1 MAMRA
6 RTYTSACALFANG
19 GVDWATTDVRCLLL
33 KSSYTYSAAHDFVN
47 DVTSVGVNDWEIS
60 VSGYSRQTLGSFV
73 APTAANPSV
82 CDSTADITFTSLA
95 AGQTIGFVVFYIYNA
110 SDASASLLFCMDED
124 TPTTYP
130 TNGGNFV
137 VALNASGLFTVSA

>member
-6 RTYTSACALFANG
+6 RTYTSALPLFANG
-19 GVDWATTDVRCLLL
+19 GVDWGTTDVRCLLL
-33 KSSYTYSAAHDFVN
+33 KSTYTYSAAHDFVD
-47 DVTSVGVNDWEIS
+47 DVVAGSQEIS
-60 VSGYSRQTLGSFV
+60 VSGYARQTLGSFV

-82 CDSTADITFTSLA
+82 CDSTADITFTALA

>member
-6 RTYTSACALFANG
+6 RTYTSACAMFANG
-19 GVDWATTDVRCLLL
+19 AVDWATTDVRCLLL
-33 KSSYTYSAAHDFVN
+33 KSTYTYSAAHQYVS
-47 DVTSVGVNDWEIS
+47 DVISGSIEIS
-60 VSGYSRQTLGSFV
+60 ASGYSRQTLGSFV

-82 CDSTADITFTSLA
+82 CDSTADITFSSLA
-95 AGQTIGFVVFYIYNA
+95 SGQTIGFVVFYKYNA
-110 SDASASLLFCMDED
+110 ADASAEVLFCMDED